1 MNSTVFRM
9 SGAAIQASRAFGA
22 MIIFPF
28 GGILLTV
35 WRNRVEPGNF
45 LYIAAIAV
53 VTIGFTAA
61 AFHRFRSNR
70 AALQAEPKT
79 EATRKAGRIY
89 NAVNLAQW
97 VAILVL
103 GNVLANIG
111 LGAWVVPM
119 AIFVVGLHFLPLGH
133 VFANPA
139 HYVTGGALMLFAA
152 GYPLLAAGGPAD
164 PIGFLGAGLILWA
177 AAFAAVARRARDL
190 R

>member
-1 MNSTVFRM
+1 MHATGFRM
-9 SGAAIQASRAFGA
+9 SGEAIQASRAFGA

-28 GGILLTV
+28 GGILLAV
-35 WRNRVEPGNF
+35 WNSRVDPGNV
-45 LYIAAIAV
+45 LNVVAIAAA
-53 VTIGFTAA
+53 TIGFTAA

-70 AALQAEPKT
+70 AALKAEPKT
-79 EATRKAGRIY
+79 ESIRRAGRIY

-119 AIFVVGLHFLPLGH
+119 AIFVVGLHFLPLAH

-139 HYVTGGALMLFAA
+139 HYLTGAALMLYAA
-152 GYPLLAAGGPAD
+152 GYPQVAAGGPAD
-164 PIGFLGAGLILWA
+164 PVGFLGAGLILWA
-177 AAFAAVARRARDL
+177 AALAAVTRRAHPL
-190 R
+190 G